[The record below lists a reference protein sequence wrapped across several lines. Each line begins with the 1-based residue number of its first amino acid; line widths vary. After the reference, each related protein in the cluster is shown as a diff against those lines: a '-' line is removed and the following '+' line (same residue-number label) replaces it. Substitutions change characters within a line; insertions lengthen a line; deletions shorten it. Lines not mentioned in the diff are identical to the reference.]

1 MSKGSDPRPM
11 KVNKKTFDANW
22 DRIFKTK
29 RKVNVRKSDKTG
41 V

>member
-11 KVNKKTFDANW
+11 KIDKKTFDANW
-22 DRIFKTK
+22 DKIFKTK